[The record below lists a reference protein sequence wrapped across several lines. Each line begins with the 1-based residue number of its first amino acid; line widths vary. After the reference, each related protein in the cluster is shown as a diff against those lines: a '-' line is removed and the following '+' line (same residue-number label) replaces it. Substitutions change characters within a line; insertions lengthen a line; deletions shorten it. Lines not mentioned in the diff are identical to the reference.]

1 MKEFKQLVAEAK
13 ERFSDDPE
21 MMGVLEEMESDV
33 SLQSVVT
40 GTLLTWVL
48 SQEVVKSEEFRN

>member
-1 MKEFKQLVAEAK
+1 MKEFKQLVTEAK
-13 ERFSDDPE
+13 ERFSNDPE

-48 SQEVVKSEEFRN
+48 SQEDITNEHRI

>member
-13 ERFSDDPE
+13 ERFSNDPE

-48 SQEVVKSEEFRN
+48 SQEVVRNEE